1 MTHGRGS
8 AQSLSVRLESLIDS
22 EERPSCP
29 YRTTHKVR
37 CPSGCKVRRKLYLWE
52 GGNVAPLGTKSTF
65 IWSKRLSGTSKD
77 AKGVGVGFGVAVRLS
92 MLACNTQGS
101 PGLNV
106 FPEAGPN
113 KLSCHQLSQ
122 GFHTWVGKTLDG
134 GTIGCSCLVEM
145 SQRRVVLAVSNTTS
159 SSHLNVRVCSLV
171 RRHGSIIELQVDGPD
186 ECLSEVVGDQIVL
199 AHHMADVRG
208 ELGNRQELALLMPGT
223 RF

>member
-1 MTHGRGS
+1 MGGG
-8 AQSLSVRLESLIDS
+8 QGEILSM
-22 EERPSCP
+22 
-29 YRTTHKVR
+29 
-37 CPSGCKVRRKLYLWE
+37 
-52 GGNVAPLGTKSTF
+52 GGGECGPLGHQVH
-65 IWSKRLSGTSKD
+65 IHMVETSLWHLKEC
-77 AKGVGVGFGVAVRLS
+77 KGGFGVAVRLS

-134 GTIGCSCLVEM
+134 GTMGCSCLVEM

-159 SSHLNVRVCSLV
+159 CSHLNVRVCSLV
-171 RRHGSIIELQVDGPD
+171 RHHGSIIELQVDGPD
-186 ECLSEVVGDQIVL
+186 DCLSEVVADKIVL